1 MEQSLGSKASR
12 ERYLSNIHFH
22 FIYTS
27 GEKTT
32 SHTLTAPASFTV
44 GPSKPAAV
52 RSRPAIKT
60 PAFCILC
67 WYLWDSLRT
76 QNTRG
81 CCPIACWGSGTVSL
95 LGKDWVPV
103 GFHTISGFTWKA
115 KLLSLLVLDPPDLFE
130 VFSLLPP
137 GLSRKTSL
145 RASPALN
152 GIPFLPCLI
161 SPLSSLSARGSREG
175 ETGSYTISQSL
186 SKARVYG
193 TKFIS
198 LSSSDP

>member
-1 MEQSLGSKASR
+1 MEQSLESKASR

-67 WYLWDSLRT
+67 WYLWDPLRT
-76 QNTRG
+76 QNSRG
-81 CCPIACWGSGTVSL
+81 CCPIACWGSGTVPL

-103 GFHTISGFTWKA
+103 GFT
-115 KLLSLLVLDPPDLFE
+115 LSQALPGRQSSCPCWFWTPQICLR
-130 VFSLLPP
+130 FSVC
-137 GLSRKTSL
+137 SL
-145 RASPALN
+145 QA
-152 GIPFLPCLI
+152 
-161 SPLSSLSARGSREG
+161 
-175 ETGSYTISQSL
+175 
-186 SKARVYG
+186 
-193 TKFIS
+193 
-198 LSSSDP
+198 